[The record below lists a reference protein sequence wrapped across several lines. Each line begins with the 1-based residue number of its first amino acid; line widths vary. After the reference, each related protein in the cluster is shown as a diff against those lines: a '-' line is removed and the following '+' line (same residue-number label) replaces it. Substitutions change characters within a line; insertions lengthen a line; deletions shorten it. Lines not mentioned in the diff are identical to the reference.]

1 MPTRRV
7 DSCDFADGPGH
18 PRAFSALSRTSV
30 RHTSRLAAAWAALFF
45 VSAAALPS
53 PADALERADICMA
66 IGLDVSGSMEPEEM
80 RLQFDGLARALNH
93 PRLLRAVQSGLHGIT
108 AVSVFTWSA
117 NREADVVVPWTGIS
131 SSKDTEGIAARLFGL
146 PARNGHGNTSLTLA
160 IQTGVAL
167 LETCPWYA
175 ERQLLN
181 IAGDGVTNNY
191 PGPMA
196 ARDAANDRGIVINGL
211 VIASEEFAA
220 LNHYRTE
227 VVGPR
232 GVGFVVLIDDFRGFS
247 DGMLRK
253 LLLEIAMVSE

>member
-1 MPTRRV
+1 M
-7 DSCDFADGPGH
+7 
-18 PRAFSALSRTSV
+18 
-30 RHTSRLAAAWAALFF
+30 AAA
-45 VSAAALPS
+45 VSI
-53 PADALERADICMA
+53 PAPTNALERADICMA
-66 IGLDVSGSMEPEEM
+66 IGLDVSGSMEPREM

-93 PRLLRAVQSGLHGIT
+93 PRLVRAVQSGRHGVT

-117 NREADVVVPWTGIS
+117 NREVDVVVPWTGIS
-131 SSKDTEGIAARLFGL
+131 GPKDTEGIAARLFAL
-146 PARNGHGNTSLTLA
+146 PARDGHGNTSLTLA

-167 LETCPWYA
+167 LNTCPWYA

-191 PGPMA
+191 PGPAA

-227 VVGPR
+227 VVGPE
-232 GVGFVVLIDDFRGFS
+232 GVGFVVLIDDFRGFA

-253 LLLEIAMVSE
+253 LLLEIAMLSE

>member
-1 MPTRRV
+1 MPTGREGDDPGIDSGVDRR
-7 DSCDFADGPGH
+7 PH
-18 PRAFSALSRTSV
+18 RLST
-30 RHTSRLAAAWAALFF
+30 LPALFL
-45 VSAAALPS
+45 VAAFAWLS
-53 PADALERADICMA
+53 PAPAADALDRADICMA

-93 PRLLRAVQSGLHGIT
+93 PRLMQAIRAGRHGVT
-108 AVSVFTWSA
+108 AVTVYTWSA
-117 NREADVVVPWTGIS
+117 NRNVRVVVPWTGIS
-131 SSKDTEGIAARLFGL
+131 GPKDSEQVATQLFAL
-146 PARNGHGNTSLTLA
+146 PARTGDGNTSLTLA

-167 LETCPWYA
+167 LRTCPWYA

-181 IAGDGVTNNY
+181 IAGDGVSNVF
-191 PGPMA
+191 PGPVA

-227 VVGPR
+227 VVGPQ

-247 DGMLRK
+247 AGMLRK
-253 LLLEIAMVSE
+253 LLLEIAMAVE